1 MKKHGKRQ
9 GQKTDVG
16 FRLSGMLMHATMKE
30 LINLVKTQCHIPERD
45 KELIMGQNAKRLFF
59 GGK

>member
-1 MKKHGKRQ
+1 
-9 GQKTDVG
+9 
-16 FRLSGMLMHATMKE
+16 MLMHATMKE